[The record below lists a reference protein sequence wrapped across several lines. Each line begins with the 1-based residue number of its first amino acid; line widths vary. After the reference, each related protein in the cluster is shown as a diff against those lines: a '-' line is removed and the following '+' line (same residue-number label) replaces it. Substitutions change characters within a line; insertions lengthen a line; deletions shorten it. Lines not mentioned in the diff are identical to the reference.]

1 MDIYLLWNLGST
13 RSNTSREIEIADE
26 KKKIYSC
33 SIGIRIYQERQ
44 DMKTYKEHLEN
55 YPQDIQENRINLSV
69 FEKVI
74 TPKMILSGLILIQL
88 VKNIWR

>member
-1 MDIYLLWNLGST
+1 
-13 RSNTSREIEIADE
+13 
-26 KKKIYSC
+26 
-33 SIGIRIYQERQ
+33 
-44 DMKTYKEHLEN
+44 MKTYKEHLEN

-88 VKNIWR
+88 VKNI